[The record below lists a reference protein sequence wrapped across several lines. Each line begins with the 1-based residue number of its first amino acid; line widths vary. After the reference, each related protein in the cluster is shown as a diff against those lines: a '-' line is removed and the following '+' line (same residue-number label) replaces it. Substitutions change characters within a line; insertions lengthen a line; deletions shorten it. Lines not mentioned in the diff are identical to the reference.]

1 MDLKIDRIIKTKRR
15 TIVLE
20 VQLDST
26 LIVRAPI
33 GASEEIIK
41 EIIYKHQ
48 DWIEKKKKEA
58 QVRNLEIRKRQ
69 FKSGESFLYLGKY
82 YKLEIVE
89 SQNLPLKLTDKFY
102 LSKTYLPN
110 AEHVFLGWYK
120 GKVLEKISGRVEYY
134 ARENGY
140 TYNKIK
146 ISNACKRWGSCSIKG
161 NLSFSWRLIMAPP
174 KIIDYVVVH
183 ELTHLMERNH
193 SEAFWRKIALLMPD
207 YKEQK
212 KWLKENG
219 HILDF
224 NLYRGD

>member
-33 GASEEIIK
+33 GVNEEIIK
-41 EIIYKHQ
+41 DMVYKYRG
-48 DWIEKKKKEA
+48 WIEKKRKEA
-58 QVRNLEIRKRQ
+58 QARNLKIRKRQ
-69 FKSGESFLYLGKY
+69 FKRGESFLYLGKY

-89 SQNLPLKLTDKFY
+89 SQKLPLKLTDRFY

-110 AEHVFLGWYK
+110 AEHVFLYWYRIK
-120 GKVLEKISGRVEYY
+120 TLEKISDLVEYY

-140 TYNKIK
+140 KYNKVK
-146 ISNACKRWGSCSIKG
+146 ISNAHKRLDSCSIKG

-193 SEAFWRKIALLMPD
+193 SKAFWRKVALRMPD

-219 HILDF
+219 HILELNF
-224 NLYRGD
+224 Y